1 MTNDEIKKIEEQIAK
16 NKERIKEL
24 RKKKNLALM
33 KKQDKKDKKI
43 LTLIK
48 NFFDLNNEKE
58 LNYFFGN
65 VIIAKNNLKILK
77 TYNKSSNEQDKQK
90 FDNLKRNILL
100 TEQTGKKYLDVN
112 LKPWFNRNA
121 KSKSKAVNT
130 SSFDFDFFLCKIAIR
145 QAGAIQ
151 S

>member
-65 VIIAKNNLKILK
+65 IIIAKNNLKILK

-100 TEQTGKKYLDVN
+100 TEQTGKKYLDIN
-112 LKPWFNRNA
+112 LKP
-121 KSKSKAVNT
+121 
-130 SSFDFDFFLCKIAIR
+130 
-145 QAGAIQ
+145 
-151 S
+151 